1 VGYYLDRSI
10 RLTEMKSNLK
20 EQVEINQ
27 NLLSRQSI
35 LRTKYDDAIKIN
47 QDVYQ
52 RQKDLMNEI
61 EQIHNAIQAICPNKQ
76 LQSVEN
82 IGKTSH
88 ILPSTSVKINT
99 SSPLPILSS
108 TPPPQMITS
117 RTMSVPTAA
126 ALKQGV
132 GFPLNSLR
140 KDDTGRILST
150 QCINN
155 DDLLNEC
162 GICKKCNDQHLLAK
176 CDTCHLYYHL
186 GCLNP
191 PLTRHPKK
199 SKLYAWQCSECDKSD
214 DSAPE
219 NVIIPKGPRRSR
231 IRYSKDGLFMT
242 EAPSSSSFQESFGSE
257 KSMSILRKKSVDSTN
272 GVRIIPN
279 GNDLINTSIIK
290 DEITNTL
297 NTNTPALIVDDNSKK
312 RGKKMQI
319 SNSKKASKSTS
330 NDQQLSPS
338 TSIENN
344 IEVKHIDTIES
355 LNLSDDKKPKKG
367 RPRKRTLSQISSDL
381 QKQQELNHQQQVKNR
396 DREIIPSGDSHKSEV
411 TVMDLSRKVECPLD
425 QYRAFANIP
434 NSIPYPVPSVELPKL
449 ADEPGNVPAVQPSI
463 QSAPEIVTNGA
474 VLDVASKLTNGD
486 EHGST
491 HHKHKKRKSH
501 KRRHSH
507 SHSPSSSERQ
517 SGGKKRK
524 KKHKHLET
532 LTDNSTFGENRPV
545 EEQPPIKIKFRAILQ
560 AGDDK
565 KKPKFLWHVPHD
577 GNEQS
582 ANLNATF
589 NINQVLLLFV
599 FLNILQIVIEFK
611 TTDSKYAA
619 SNWEWT
625 SSRK

>member
-1 VGYYLDRSI
+1 
-10 RLTEMKSNLK
+10 MKSNLK

-312 RGKKMQI
+312 RGKNMQI

-381 QKQQELNHQQQVKNR
+381 QKQQELNHQQQVKI
-396 DREIIPSGDSHKSEV
+396 EIEK
-411 TVMDLSRKVECPLD
+411 
-425 QYRAFANIP
+425 
-434 NSIPYPVPSVELPKL
+434 
-449 ADEPGNVPAVQPSI
+449 
-463 QSAPEIVTNGA
+463 
-474 VLDVASKLTNGD
+474 
-486 EHGST
+486 
-491 HHKHKKRKSH
+491 
-501 KRRHSH
+501 
-507 SHSPSSSERQ
+507 
-517 SGGKKRK
+517 
-524 KKHKHLET
+524 
-532 LTDNSTFGENRPV
+532 
-545 EEQPPIKIKFRAILQ
+545 
-560 AGDDK
+560 
-565 KKPKFLWHVPHD
+565 
-577 GNEQS
+577 
-582 ANLNATF
+582 
-589 NINQVLLLFV
+589 
-599 FLNILQIVIEFK
+599 
-611 TTDSKYAA
+611 
-619 SNWEWT
+619 
-625 SSRK
+625 